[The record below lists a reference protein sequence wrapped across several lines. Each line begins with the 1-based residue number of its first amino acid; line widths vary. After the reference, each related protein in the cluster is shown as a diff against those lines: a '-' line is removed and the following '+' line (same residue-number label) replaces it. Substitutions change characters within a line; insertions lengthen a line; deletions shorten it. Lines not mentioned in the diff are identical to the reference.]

1 MKEFAGNME
10 VLQKW
15 NICEENKKPT
25 MCGTVL
31 LCASSPI
38 QACQMVQTKGT
49 LSFQD
54 VAV

>member
-1 MKEFAGNME
+1 ME

-15 NICEENKKPT
+15 NICEENKKWYYGT

-31 LCASSPI
+31 LFASTPI
-38 QACQMVQTKGT
+38 QACQTVPSKGS